1 MKITKSRLR
10 EIIKEEIQDFKEEQN
25 LRKQIR
31 EFTSSATG
39 TGGAKQKGYKST
51 TTNTKQSTY
60 NTKKAD
66 ATTKSA
72 DYKTKNSALT
82 SFAGNKYRKSHR
94 GSYLYSAILQKG
106 YSINPDWTTKA
117 NARLTALTADND
129 AQSAKA
135 SALSGLETSQAAD
148 LQATVPKEAPPA
160 GKGAGA
166 GFGKGKA
173 AGKGKGK
180 GKGKKGKDDK

>member
-1 MKITKSRLR
+1 MKITKQRLR

-31 EFTSSATG
+31 EFTSTNTG
-39 TGGAKQKGYKST
+39 TGGAKPKGYKSSGT
-51 TTNTKQSTY
+51 KTKQSTY
-60 NTKKAD
+60 NTKKTD

-72 DYKTKNSALT
+72 DYKTKNSDLT
-82 SFAGNKYRKSHR
+82 AFAGSKYRKLHR
-94 GSYLYSAILQKG
+94 SSYLYSATAAKG

-117 NARLTALTADND
+117 LARTSALNAAN
-129 AQSAKA
+129 SATSDEA
-135 SALSGLETSQAAD
+135 SALSSLETSQAAD
-148 LQATVPKEAPPA
+148 LQLTVPKEAPPA
-160 GKGAGA
+160 GGGPGA

-180 GKGKKGKDDK
+180 GKGKKKKN